1 MCLSLSESCSGPAV
15 NAETATI
22 PACHPSRLN
31 TEQHSEFALGSARSL
46 GTVDWDDA
54 VRLAEKLFVEAKFK
68 HENGLS
74 VTPHGLAC
82 RFNRRRR
89 CQRRR
94 PCLER
99 FVPCLPPLVGQ
110 TIG

>member
-1 MCLSLSESCSGPAV
+1 MLA
-15 NAETATI
+15 
-22 PACHPSRLN
+22 
-31 TEQHSEFALGSARSL
+31 QQALHQVRSV
-46 GTVDWDDA
+46 GRVDWDDA
-54 VRLAEKLFVEAKFK
+54 VRLAEDLFVEAKFK
-68 HENGLS
+68 HENGPS

-89 CQRRR
+89 CQGRR

-99 FVPCLPPLVGQ
+99 FVPCLPPPVGR

>member
-1 MCLSLSESCSGPAV
+1 MEFSWRRNDGTISL
-15 NAETATI
+15 N
-22 PACHPSRLN
+22 
-31 TEQHSEFALGSARSL
+31 LGVVWGMSVHRGLARSL

-54 VRLAEKLFVEAKFK
+54 VRLAEVLFVEAKFK

-94 PCLER
+94 PCL
-99 FVPCLPPLVGQ
+99 
-110 TIG
+110 